1 MVKKTSGH
9 IRPCNVGV
17 VEAHNE
23 RTEKYL
29 EGIKKAGLKI
39 YFFPELSHR
48 NSSWVNDRYEGK
60 TCAQIFEDM
69 KEHYTQKHGQAPQ
82 LKEKQRVNKK
92 TGRVKVIAG
101 WSPLREMV
109 AVIKEDTKIED
120 FDFFKKWAKDQG
132 LDIVRIDLHKDEG
145 HRDDKGKIIENFHAH
160 VVLDFYD
167 RETGKTVNLGKDKLS
182 ELQSILAISLDM
194 ERGEKK
200 EDTGHEH
207 LDHVEYKKM
216 IRDVNEANKRLEAM
230 KAEEKKAETRVKGLT
245 TMLSNLQSQYDVL
258 KKDYENKMQEYDDLY
273 MYIEMG
279 AAAQDEIDEDLNE
292 KKQQKAK
299 LNGELEQARRQL
311 SELESKMNE
320 RRVQLDTAQ
329 QQLQKVVDEKTDLEK
344 RYNELHPEFL
354 QMQENFK
361 KKVKEQE
368 QILKEKQKAIDTMVN
383 EQEMYLKERQKEI
396 ENLDREG
403 LMDMYRLKMERFRDY
418 IFKRSPGG
426 REAVDAICQRTVS
439 RTAHNFTER
448 QALAIEKCLAPW
460 ENGREKVAENL
471 MELAKIEMTKPFGR
485 PENEKWIEQTAK
497 ELLQIAE
504 RTHPLSAVLAEY
516 IAESAGGGPSHITD
530 LTDWSGRKR

>member
-1 MVKKTSGH
+1 MAKKTSGH

-48 NSSWVNDRYEGK
+48 NSSWVNDRYGGK

-69 KEHYTQKHGQAPQ
+69 KDHYTKKHGQAPQ
-82 LKEKQRVNKK
+82 LKEKQRLNKK

-109 AVIKEDTKIED
+109 AVIKEGTKIED

-145 HRDDKGKIIENFHAH
+145 HRDDKGNIIENFHAH

-167 RETGKTVNLGKDKLS
+167 RETGKTVNLGPEKLS
-182 ELQSILAISLDM
+182 EMQSILAISLGM

-200 EDTGHEH
+200 EDTGQEH
-207 LDHVEYKKM
+207 LHHTEYKKM
-216 IRDVNEANKRLEAM
+216 IQTIEGFALKLKDL
-230 KAEEKKAETRVKGLT
+230 KAEEKQAETRIKGLT

-258 KKDYENKMQEYDDLY
+258 KKDYEDKVQEYEDLY
-273 MYIEMG
+273 RYVEMG
-279 AAAQDEIDEDLNE
+279 VAAQDEVDEDLS
-292 KKQQKAK
+292 KKNQQKEK

-311 SELESKMNE
+311 SEIESKMNE
-320 RRVQLDTAQ
+320 RRGQLDTAERQ
-329 QQLQKVVDEKTDLEK
+329 LQRVSAEKAEMEKRFNELNPRVQKMQETFENKRREQAQQL
-344 RYNELHPEFL
+344 
-354 QMQENFK
+354 
-361 KKVKEQE
+361 KEQD
-368 QILKEKQKAIDTMVN
+368 Q
-383 EQEMYLKERQKEI
+383 YLEERKTEI

-403 LMDMYRLKMERFRDY
+403 LLDMYREKMERFRDY
-418 IFKRSPGG
+418 IFRRSPGG

-439 RTAHNFTER
+439 RTAHSFTER

-471 MELAKIEMTKPFGR
+471 MELAKIEMTKPYGR
-485 PENEKWIEQTAK
+485 SENEKWIEQTAK
-497 ELLQIAE
+497 EVLQIAE
-504 RTHPLSAVLAEY
+504 RTHPLSAVLAEH